1 MTLKA
6 LSIGAVAALMATGA
20 LAQGTQ
26 PTTPP
31 ATTPATPPAAT
42 APAPSTGTATSTTQT
57 TTTRTDSIAFKS
69 ALGANEMLGSRLV
82 GMAVRNSAGE
92 NLGDIND
99 VVMDNTGKASVVI
112 IGVGGFLG
120 LGEKNVG
127 VPFETLTFADA
138 NDGQRVARLDV
149 NKEAL
154 QAAPNFVYQD
164 RQTGSGTGSAP
175 AQRTQ

>member
-1 MTLKA
+1 MTFKA
-6 LSIGAVAALMATGA
+6 LTIGAMAALMATGA

-31 ATTPATPPAAT
+31 TTPATPPAAT
-42 APAPSTGTATSTTQT
+42 TPAPDTGAATSTTQT
-57 TTTRTDSIAFKS
+57 TTTKTESVSFKS
-69 ALGANEMLGSRLV
+69 SLGANEMLSSRLV

-92 NLGDIND
+92 NLGDVND
-99 VVMDNTGKASVVI
+99 VVMDNTGKANVVI

-127 VPFETLTFADA
+127 VPFASLTFADA

-149 NKEAL
+149 NKDAL
-154 QAAPNFVYQD
+154 QAAPAFVYQD
-164 RQTGSGTGSAP
+164 KGSGTSTGTPP